1 MAKTKPV
8 TDIYREPSEVTF
20 FFSEKDKNKLKVPSG
35 IAIDQE
41 ATILVRGKIRSFSS
55 SSNQW
60 DNGTRFSMDM
70 TSCEVLAPTEPP
82 KTLNDALKSAEKKV

>member
-1 MAKTKPV
+1 MSKPKSTIDV
-8 TDIYREPSEVTF
+8 NREPSAVTF
-20 FFSEKDKNKLKVPSG
+20 FFSEKDKSKLKVPSG

-41 ATILVRGKIRSFSS
+41 AAILVRGKIRSFS
-55 SSNQW
+55 NDRW

-70 TSCEVLAPTEPP
+70 TSCEVMAPTEPA